1 VSIEATG
8 SIPQGAMKPS
18 LSRLRVLIVDEDLDS
33 RVSMRRAAQRAEL
46 DVAGEA
52 GYGTEAVSLAVE
64 ALPDA
69 ILVAVEE
76 PAARALDTADGLANA
91 LPETP
96 ILLFSGAGDPESIR
110 RGMVFGA
117 RDYLVKPIDAARL
130 REALRVALSQEE
142 RRQMRRAG
150 QLSSVHGRGTVIA
163 VTGAKGGVGKSVV
176 SANLAVALRQETG
189 RSVVVIDA
197 DTQFGDAATLFDV
210 LPERS
215 VRDVVQRRAELDRT
229 NVHEFVTPHVT
240 GVDIVAASDAEDAWY
255 YCSSDEVKRI
265 IDAYASV
272 YDYVVVDTSGSFDP
286 FVRACIEAATLTLV
300 VSSGDVSSVRDT
312 ASASRRLE
320 QWGVPS
326 ERVRYVLNGAGA
338 EQSIGAD
345 RLAEALGR
353 EVFWVVPYDRAVIE
367 SVQIGQPLAL
377 RNAGSKASV
386 SLTRLARRVA
396 GLSSEAEST
405 QSREPLWRRVL
416 PLKGASDN
424 DTGLEPVAAVLD
436 RR

>member
-1 VSIEATG
+1 MSFEPTGTPPTG
-8 SIPQGAMKPS
+8 SNEPVM
-18 LSRLRVLIVDEDLDS
+18 SRLRVLIVDEDLDS
-33 RVSMRRAAQRAEL
+33 RVSLRRSAQRAQLE
-46 DVAGEA
+46 VVGES

-64 ALPDA
+64 TLPDA

-76 PAARALDTADGLANA
+76 PAARALDAADSLANA

-96 ILLFSGAGDPESIR
+96 ILLYSSASDPESIR

-117 RDYLVKPIDAARL
+117 RDYLVKPVDATRL

-150 QLSSVHGRGTVIA
+150 QLSSVGSRGTVIT
-163 VTGAKGGVGKSVV
+163 VSGAKGGVGKSVV

-189 RSVVVIDA
+189 RSVVVLDA

-210 LPERS
+210 LPTHT
-215 VRDVVQRRAELDRT
+215 VKDVVQRRTELDRT

-240 GVDIVAASDAEDAWY
+240 GVDIVAASDAEDVWF
-255 YCSSDEVKRI
+255 YCSTEEVNRI
-265 IDAYASV
+265 IDAYARV
-272 YDYVVVDTSGSFDP
+272 YDYVLVDTSGSFDP
-286 FVRACIEAATLTLV
+286 FVRACIEASTLTLV

-312 ASASRRLE
+312 ALAAKRLQ

-338 EQSIGAD
+338 EQRIGPD
-345 RLAEALGR
+345 RLAEALGH
-353 EVFWVVPYDRAVIE
+353 EVFWVIPYDRAVVD

-377 RNAGSKASV
+377 RNANSKAA
-386 SLTRLARRVA
+386 LAMTRLARRIA
-396 GLSSEAEST
+396 GQSSEPEST
-405 QSREPLWRRVL
+405 NREPLWRRVL
-416 PLKGASDN
+416 PLKGASDD
-424 DTGLEPVAAVLD
+424 DTGVEPVTAALD